1 MVQTFGLPRH
11 TFGTNVSPKRRHTH
25 QPGFVAGYLPAIERI
40 DALAA
45 LAGALHRS
53 GSWRS
58 QYSHR
63 SAWRV
68 NQTVPKMR
76 TDPVAQAFRPAWG
89 GRLSRL
95 ALPAE
100 PIRDQ
105 FLHASVSEHRQRRG
119 RSPKPRVLSATAPLF
134 AVVLQPTLAADDVQ
148 NTEYRQNGKHHNI
161 QIHNNLLIV
170 S

>member
-119 RSPKPRVLSATAPLF
+119 RSPKPRVLSERQRRYSLSFFSRPLRRTTYRTPNTAKT
-134 AVVLQPTLAADDVQ
+134 A
-148 NTEYRQNGKHHNI
+148 NI
-161 QIHNNLLIV
+161 TTFK
-170 S
+170 STTTS